1 MISDSSAPAKLS
13 PVEEIKQKSQFL
25 RGSLLQSLA
34 DPTTGA
40 ISDSDTNLSKF
51 HGLYQQDD
59 RDLRQERR
67 RRKLEKAFCFMIR
80 IRVPGGVATPEQYLV
95 IDDLADRYANGT
107 IRLTTRQAFQFHG
120 LLKGNIKPLIQQID
134 KVCMDSIAACGDV
147 NRNVMCTVL
156 PEMSPVHGEVYQTAA
171 AISTH
176 LTPHTRAYHEIW
188 LDEEPVAG
196 GEEEPIY
203 GPTYLPRKFKIGMAI
218 APDND
223 VDVYSQDLGYIA
235 IVEDGKLVGY
245 NVTVGGGMGR
255 THGNARTYA
264 RLGDLLGFCAP
275 DQAVAVAE
283 AVVKVQRDYGDR
295 SDRKHARL
303 KYTIDDRGLDWFRA
317 EVEKY
322 LGYALEEARP
332 CTLRHNADAYG
343 WQQDREGYWYFTPFI
358 MAGRIKDTPEA
369 RYRTGLREIAKI
381 HKGDFRL
388 TPNQNITIGKIAEAD
403 RPAIEKLL
411 QEHGL
416 ADTHERSGLRL
427 NALACVALP
436 TCGLALAES
445 ERFLPR
451 MIERLETEM
460 EKVGL
465 RDDAISLRITG
476 CPNGCARP
484 YLAEIGLV
492 GKVPGKYALFL
503 GAKHDGSR
511 LNEEVAASL
520 TEDEIVEYLRPIF
533 RQFAEER
540 EEGERFG
547 DFCVRIGLV
556 TPRGAKNG

>member
-1 MISDSSAPAKLS
+1 MISDSSAPSKLS
-13 PVEEIKQKSQFL
+13 AVEEIKEASRLL
-25 RGSLLQSLA
+25 RGTLLESLA
-34 DPTTGA
+34 DQTTGA
-40 ISDSDTNLSKF
+40 IADSDTNLSKF

-67 RRKLEKAFCFMIR
+67 KRKLEKAFCFMIR

-95 IDDLADRYANGT
+95 IDDLAGRYANGT

-120 LLKGNIKPLIQQID
+120 LLKGNIKPVIQNID

-147 NRNVMCTVL
+147 NRNVMCAVL
-156 PEMSPVHGEVYQTAA
+156 PEQSPIHEEVYRTAA

-176 LTPHTRAYHEIW
+176 LTPQTRAYHEIW
-188 LDEEPVAG
+188 LDEKRVDGVE
-196 GEEEPIY
+196 EEEPIY
-203 GPTYLPRKFKIGMAI
+203 GPTYLPRKFKIGMTI

-235 IVEDGKLVGY
+235 IVENGKLLGY
-245 NVTVGGGMGR
+245 NVVVGGGMGR
-255 THGNARTYA
+255 THGNAKTYA
-264 RLGDLLGFCAP
+264 RLADTLGFCAP
-275 DQAVAVAE
+275 DKAVEVAE

-303 KYTIDDRGLDWFRA
+303 KYTIDDRGLDWFRG

-322 LGYALEEARP
+322 LGYTLNEAHA
-332 CTLRHNADAYG
+332 CTLTHNADRYG
-343 WQQDREGYWYFTPFI
+343 WQQDQEGYWYFTPFI
-358 MAGRIKDTPEA
+358 MAGRIKDTDDA

-381 HKGDFRL
+381 HQGDFRL
-388 TPNQNITIGKIAEAD
+388 TPNQNITIGKISAEA

-411 QEHGL
+411 QEYGL

-427 NALACVALP
+427 NAMACVALP

-451 MIERLETEM
+451 IIERLETEM

-484 YLAEIGLV
+484 YLGEIGLV
-492 GKVPGKYALFL
+492 GKVPGKYALYL

-520 TEDEIVEYLRPIF
+520 TEDQIIEFLRPIF
-533 RQFAEER
+533 RQYAEER
-540 EEGERFG
+540 SAGERFG

-556 TPRGAKNG
+556 TPRGSK